1 MKKFLCFLIVVVM
14 LMSGCMSVM
23 ASDGKVEIS
32 FCVGD
37 DTLIINGTP
46 VTVEKPY
53 VVGEGV
59 TLVPV
64 RVITEAFDAKVDWI
78 DETQTV
84 KLTYPDV
91 NIVIQI
97 GNTVAEINGR
107 AETLLAAPE
116 LTESGYTMVPLRFI
130 SENFGADV
138 SYDEAT
144 ERITVTKEKSDD
156 SDASIQGTVN
166 SKYIGDSF
174 FKWSMENPVGMTMEY
189 RSFDG
194 LETVFSDENNV
205 ITIDIYTYDAK
216 DYDFESDYNEIK
228 LAISDL
234 TLVTTEKNTDNPR
247 CKSFHFGAKDKSNY
261 YDYQQY
267 VTPDFI
273 YIIDSE
279 LKNDD
284 TKVRDNYLNV
294 LSTFACNY
302 EQSDIYD
309 LSNIKDGFRKFEAEH
324 LKFSFNVPENFF
336 MASSDESQN
345 KFEFYELGEGVS
357 SIRAVVYSKGDKT
370 TVKSLATDDYN
381 HNKALLNENITTF
394 EGVKEKQYEKISAT
408 EYSYIVKAT
417 KKSYRVR
424 DVFFEDGDYIYN
436 ISVTVS
442 LARTNYDE
450 YIDGIINS
458 VDTEPLNI
466 DEVGIF
472 IKNTPEATGTIQATV
487 GKAKITMPNIY
498 VKVASNDDALAYVGT
513 VNGIAVYAAKTA
525 ATNVELG
532 DIRDLMQQ
540 TADRMKEEGSTMMN
554 PVHQKVIDEQKCFAF
569 KEKTPGDEGMTYTEH
584 LACYYKGNVYL
595 FSVGCSELMHSESTK
610 AEIKKIIEGIT
621 FEK

>member
-205 ITIDIYTYDAK
+205 ITIDIYTSFPRRPVRLPDCARSSECLRGGECRGQPPSPR
-216 DYDFESDYNEIK
+216 ESDPY
-228 LAISDL
+228 
-234 TLVTTEKNTDNPR
+234 
-247 CKSFHFGAKDKSNY
+247 
-261 YDYQQY
+261 
-267 VTPDFI
+267 
-273 YIIDSE
+273 
-279 LKNDD
+279 
-284 TKVRDNYLNV
+284 
-294 LSTFACNY
+294 
-302 EQSDIYD
+302 
-309 LSNIKDGFRKFEAEH
+309 
-324 LKFSFNVPENFF
+324 PE
-336 MASSDESQN
+336 
-345 KFEFYELGEGVS
+345 
-357 SIRAVVYSKGDKT
+357 
-370 TVKSLATDDYN
+370 
-381 HNKALLNENITTF
+381 
-394 EGVKEKQYEKISAT
+394 
-408 EYSYIVKAT
+408 
-417 KKSYRVR
+417 
-424 DVFFEDGDYIYN
+424 
-436 ISVTVS
+436 
-442 LARTNYDE
+442 
-450 YIDGIINS
+450 
-458 VDTEPLNI
+458 
-466 DEVGIF
+466 
-472 IKNTPEATGTIQATV
+472 
-487 GKAKITMPNIY
+487 
-498 VKVASNDDALAYVGT
+498 
-513 VNGIAVYAAKTA
+513 
-525 ATNVELG
+525 
-532 DIRDLMQQ
+532 
-540 TADRMKEEGSTMMN
+540 
-554 PVHQKVIDEQKCFAF
+554 
-569 KEKTPGDEGMTYTEH
+569 
-584 LACYYKGNVYL
+584 
-595 FSVGCSELMHSESTK
+595 
-610 AEIKKIIEGIT
+610 
-621 FEK
+621 